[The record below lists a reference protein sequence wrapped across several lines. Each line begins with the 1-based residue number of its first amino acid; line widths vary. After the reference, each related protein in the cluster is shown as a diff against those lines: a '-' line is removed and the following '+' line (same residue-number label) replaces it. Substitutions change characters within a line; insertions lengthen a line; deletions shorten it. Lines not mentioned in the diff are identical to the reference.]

1 VGVEA
6 LMRWPGAEG
15 EQISPDLFI
24 PVAEQS
30 GLIVNLGAWAL
41 RASLRMLERL
51 RREGRVLR
59 MAVNV
64 SPVQFRHPAFLQVLD
79 EVLAEFGTAV
89 DALELE
95 ITESVAMTGSSDIER
110 ALHEVRARGVAVT
123 IDDFG
128 TGYSSLSYLDR
139 LPVDRIK
146 IDKAFIKPLAADEPD
161 TRIVEMVIALS
172 HKLGMRVIAEG
183 VEHASQAALLRRL
196 GCDEA
201 QGYLYGKPMTADA
214 LLRHLAGR

>member
-1 VGVEA
+1 
-6 LMRWPGAEG
+6 
-15 EQISPDLFI
+15 
-24 PVAEQS
+24 
-30 GLIVNLGAWAL
+30 
-41 RASLRMLERL
+41 
-51 RREGRVLR
+51 